1 MANRHMKKCS
11 KLLIV
16 REMQVKTTVIYHV
29 TPVRIAISKKTTN
42 NKCLQ
47 ECGDKGA
54 LVHCWFAS
62 MENSMEGPQKTK
74 TRTII

>member
-16 REMQVKTTVIYHV
+16 REMQVKTTVRYHV
-29 TPVRIAISKKTTN
+29 TPVRIEISKKTTN

-47 ECGDKGA
+47 GCGDKRTF
-54 LVHCWFAS
+54 VHCWFAS
-62 MENSMEGPQKTK
+62 VKNSMEGPQKTK
-74 TRTII
+74 NRTII